1 MTPAQQSLAAEYA
14 LGLASGRDASRA
26 AQLIRED
33 PEFRAEAQSWIA
45 RLAALFDTM
54 EGVEPPAA
62 LWARIERQL
71 GGAAPAAND
80 NVATLERQMR
90 LWRGVT
96 AMMTALAACFALLL
110 LFRPAQQIVVPAP
123 PTPVQQASAPMVAMV
138 GEDQHDM
145 MIVANWDPDQRRLV
159 LAVAGD
165 MPPDPGKSH
174 QIWVIPPAGG
184 PTSLGVMPDG
194 KKMHMDLADQLA
206 ELLSQGA
213 TIAISLEPPGGSPT
227 GQPTGPVMWS
237 GKLQST

>member
-14 LGLASGRDASRA
+14 LGLASGGDSARA
-26 AQLIRED
+26 VQLFRED
-33 PEFRAEAQSWIA
+33 AEFRAETRAWIA

-54 EGVEPPAA
+54 DGVEPPAA
-62 LWARIERQL
+62 LWGRIERQL
-71 GGAAPAAND
+71 GGPPVAND
-80 NVATLERQMR
+80 NMATLERQMR

-96 AMMTALAACFALLL
+96 ALMTALAACFALLL
-110 LFRPAQQIVVPAP
+110 VFRPVQQVTVPSP
-123 PTPVQQASAPMVAMV
+123 QTPVQQASAPMVAMV

-165 MPPDPGKSH
+165 MPADPGKSH

-206 ELLSQGA
+206 DLLSQGA
-213 TIAISLEPPGGSPT
+213 TIAISLEPQGGSPT